1 MHVKIGPPIHVMLYL
16 PVVVNR
22 VNTRVLLQ
30 LFWLSLPLCP
40 EFLTSS
46 PCPPI
51 TSHNT
56 SDKGRIK
63 CVCEC
68 QSEKNWGKGQTGGK
82 KWAKIMLRPPTPIL
96 IPSSSRVMFLLVTIL
111 TLGKNVSAGSLKVWE
126 EHKTNV

>member
-82 KWAKIMLRPPTPIL
+82 KCSGTL
-96 IPSSSRVMFLLVTIL
+96 IL
-111 TLGKNVSAGSLKVWE
+111 TAWTTMGKDNVKAT
-126 EHKTNV
+126 HTYTYTFIF